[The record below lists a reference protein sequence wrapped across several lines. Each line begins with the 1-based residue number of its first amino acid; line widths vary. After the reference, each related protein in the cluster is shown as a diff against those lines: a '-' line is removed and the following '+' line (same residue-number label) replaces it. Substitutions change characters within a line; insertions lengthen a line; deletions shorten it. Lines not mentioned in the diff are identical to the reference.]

1 MARSKKNQE
10 GTPTP
15 RYERMPA
22 GVPSLIDLHVGKR
35 LRQRRS
41 LLGMSQEHLGESVGV
56 TFQQVQKYER
66 GANRIGASRLYQF
79 SIILGVSVSYF
90 FEDMPK
96 GPQTEG
102 ISTPIG
108 FSDQTQ
114 AGFETDTLARRETLD
129 LVRAYYQI
137 ADPNVRK
144 RILELA
150 RSLNGGLSVVG
161 DEPALADHRNNG

>member
-1 MARSKKNQE
+1 MARLKKQVD
-10 GTPTP
+10 PKSP

-22 GVPSLIDLHVGKR
+22 GVPSMIDLHVGKR

-79 SIILGVSVSYF
+79 SIILNVSVSYF

-96 GPQTEG
+96 SPQTDG
-102 ISTPIG
+102 VTGPIG
-108 FSDQTQ
+108 LGDQSQ
-114 AGFETDTLARRETLD
+114 VGFETDTLARRETLE

-137 ADPNVRK
+137 ADPMVRK

-150 RSLNGGLSVVG
+150 RSLSGAAQTA
-161 DEPALADHRNNG
+161 EM